1 MVGCQLPSGPAAS
14 VSEAGAGGK
23 RGQVAL
29 TALALGHVTQVLP
42 TSQGGPEF
50 HMGTLG
56 TGLGKPHNLSGP
68 SAEGPLSL
76 SPLASLPQVEEL
88 SKKLADHEQ
97 ASKAQQQK
105 LKVGQQGIGL
115 PSSAQ
120 GSKEGSAEPWLGH
133 PGTWQPQE
141 PCLCV
146 CELLRDQSGL
156 QPADLHCLLQ

>member
-1 MVGCQLPSGPAAS
+1 MGALLLSRCGKVGAGNGGSKLWWGVSSRVTLLPI
-14 VSEAGAGGK
+14 SEAGRGGK

-50 HMGTLG
+50 LTGTLG

-105 LKVGQQGIGL
+105 LKVGQQGMGL
-115 PSSAQ
+115 PSIGSGEQ
-120 GSKEGSAEPWLGH
+120 GGK
-133 PGTWQPQE
+133 
-141 PCLCV
+141 
-146 CELLRDQSGL
+146 R
-156 QPADLHCLLQ
+156 